1 MTVSRRNVRALWRH
15 ITLWNYLTMKTELM
29 AAFEAEM
36 AAAKRQIQAGRLD
49 RAMRHLERAH
59 VLGQNHVM
67 PHVRSHWAMFRIA
80 VKRHSPADGL
90 GQAVRIILGALGSA
104 VGVVPTGNTGGTD
117 ISMFARLPIDDEI
130 AVLIRRDRA

>member
-1 MTVSRRNVRALWRH
+1 MN
-15 ITLWNYLTMKTELM
+15 TELM
-29 AAFEAEM
+29 AAFDAEM
-36 AAAKRQIQAGRLD
+36 AAAERLIRAGCLD

-80 VKRHSPADGL
+80 VKRHSAADGL
-90 GQAVRIILGALGSA
+90 GQAIRIILGALGSA

-117 ISMFARLPIDDEI
+117 ISMFARLPIDDEL
-130 AVLIRRDRA
+130 AALIKRDQA